1 MAPARPPAA
10 RLAALIVMM
19 VTLGVALPVGAA
31 TAAPPGGLRAAAAP
45 DGDEEGGT
53 PALRAQLEAASKGYL
68 DAKRALDTSV
78 QRQQQLAAKLKTTE
92 AEMTVRNGKV
102 GEIAGVAYRTGRL
115 STVSALLNTNTPE
128 GFMDRAAALDV
139 VAANEDRVLRDL
151 HATRDEANRT
161 RTALDG
167 EIREQRKQVEVMA
180 KRKEQAER
188 ALTVATSKPRTTAA
202 DDSSNRGT
210 STANAQPAPRNS
222 DGSWPSESCS
232 INDPTPASGC
242 ITPRTLHA
250 LNQAKAA
257 GFTRYVSCHR
267 SGGSGEHPKG
277 RACDFAA
284 QKGGFG
290 GDATGGDKTYG
301 SNLAAYFIR
310 NSDRLAVLYVIWYR
324 QIWLPSSGWK
334 SYSGGNGDPSSDHT
348 NHVHLS
354 VY

>member
-10 RLAALIVMM
+10 RLAALIVAMFA
-19 VTLGVALPVGAA
+19 LGVALPAGTAS
-31 TAAPPGGLRAAAAP
+31 AAPPTGLRAAAP
-45 DGDEEGGT
+45 DSDEEGGT

-78 QRQQQLAAKLKTTE
+78 QRQKQLTTQLKTIE
-92 AEMTVRNGKV
+92 VEIDQRNGKV
-102 GEIAGVAYRTGRL
+102 GEIAEVAYRTGRL
-115 STVSALLNTNTPE
+115 GAMSALLNSSTPE
-128 GFMDRAAALDV
+128 GFMDRAAALDA

-151 HATRDEANRT
+151 LKSKDQATRT
-161 RTALDG
+161 RVALDG
-167 EIREQRKQVEVMA
+167 EITEQRKQVAVMA

-188 ALTVATSKPRTTAA
+188 ALTVATTPKTQSAA
-202 DDSSNRGT
+202 TGSNRGT
-210 STANAQPAPRNS
+210 STANATAAPRNS
-222 DGSWPSESCS
+222 DGSWPAESCS
-232 INDPTPASGC
+232 VNDPTPANGC

-267 SGGSGEHPKG
+267 PSGSGEHPKG

-284 QKGGFG
+284 QKSGFG
-290 GDATGGDKTYG
+290 GAATGGDKTYG
-301 SNLAAYFIR
+301 NNLAAYFIR
-310 NSDRLAVLYVIWYR
+310 NADRLAVLYVIWYK

-334 SYSGGNGDPSSDHT
+334 SYSGAGGDPSSDHT